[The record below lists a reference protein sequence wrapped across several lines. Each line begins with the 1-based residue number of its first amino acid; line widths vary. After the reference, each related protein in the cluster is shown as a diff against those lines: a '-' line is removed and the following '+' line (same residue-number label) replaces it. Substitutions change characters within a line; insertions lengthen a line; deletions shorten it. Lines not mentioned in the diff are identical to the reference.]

1 MVIIVF
7 LIDTSASMNQKTAH
21 GTSYLDLAKNGILTF
36 VKVGE
41 CFWGNQS
48 CNSLVTD
55 ALNCLEYASVEM
67 QN

>member
-1 MVIIVF
+1 
-7 LIDTSASMNQKTAH
+7 MNQKTAH